1 MIAIDS
7 LIWSFYVKQI
17 VGRALRSYNHNH
29 VFQLREW
36 KESQVGQGRNLCG
49 TVLHGAGSPVSWPH
63 PHLEDLL
70 CAGPPA
76 GDFLCVLCIC

>member
-1 MIAIDS
+1 MIAIGS
-7 LIWSFYVKQI
+7 LIRRFYVKQI
-17 VGRALRSYNHNH
+17 AGRALRSYNHNQ

-36 KESQVGQGRNLCG
+36 RENHVGQGTNLCG
-49 TVLHGAGSPVSWPH
+49 TVLNGARSPVSWPR

-70 CAGPPA
+70 CAGHPA